1 MACKQRALLFATYLL
16 VLRRTK
22 LDRKLKVINVLW
34 LNQYLPKKRAEW
46 EKLVKEVNNDD
57 REYSLRYLW
66 MSLERFEDLFSFAA
80 PHCAKNVQIRSFF
93 WSLFSSITG
102 KFGPEKT
109 PYLGAFYAVLL
120 ITYSEILNLENF
132 DWKL

>member
-57 REYSLRYLW
+57 REYSLRYL
-66 MSLERFEDLFSFAA
+66 
-80 PHCAKNVQIRSFF
+80 
-93 WSLFSSITG
+93 
-102 KFGPEKT
+102 
-109 PYLGAFYAVLL
+109 
-120 ITYSEILNLENF
+120 
-132 DWKL
+132 

>member
-46 EKLVKEVNNDD
+46 EKFVKEVNNDD
-57 REYSLRYLW
+57 REYSLRYL
-66 MSLERFEDLFSFAA
+66 
-80 PHCAKNVQIRSFF
+80 
-93 WSLFSSITG
+93 
-102 KFGPEKT
+102 
-109 PYLGAFYAVLL
+109 
-120 ITYSEILNLENF
+120 
-132 DWKL
+132 